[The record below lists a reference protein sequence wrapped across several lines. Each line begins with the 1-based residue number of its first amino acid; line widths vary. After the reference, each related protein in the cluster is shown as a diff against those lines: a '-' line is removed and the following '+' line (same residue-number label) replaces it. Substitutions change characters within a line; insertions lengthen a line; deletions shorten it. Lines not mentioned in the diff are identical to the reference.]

1 MDIQVIGQLIA
12 SLGFPIVAAAAL
24 FWYINKQRESHE
36 EETKSLRDSLDR
48 NTTILEELKGLI
60 TYLVGEL
67 KNGNDRK

>member
-1 MDIQVIGQLIA
+1 MDIQAIGQLIA

-36 EETKSLRDSLDR
+36 SETKALQDSLNQ
-48 NTTILEELKGLI
+48 NTTVLAELKELI

-67 KNGNDRK
+67 KK